1 MITSAFQDI
10 SNIEA
15 SLWGA
20 ADQLHAFDTE
30 ALRSASG
37 DVFVQSSHFIEH
49 EGRDTMSRVTFYGQE
64 RAGTTIR
71 LARMNLA
78 VLSSSPA

>member
-15 SLWGA
+15 SVWGA
-20 ADQLHAFDTE
+20 ADQ
-30 ALRSASG
+30 LRSASG

-49 EGRDTMSRVTFYGQE
+49 EGRDTMSLVTFYGQE
-64 RAGTTIR
+64 KTGTTIR